1 MDTVG
6 KIQKAYRKDKET
18 LVRQQAHRN
27 NQFTKQLPF
36 RKFRLQ
42 PKLAL
47 KEEVAGEDIL
57 DAVSLF
63 ILYGSDLG
71 EQRLAVSEL
80 CERLIQMAQIGS
92 VSVIGIAMQ
101 PENQSQ

>member
-27 NQFTKQLPF
+27 NQFRLMPF

-42 PKLAL
+42 QKLAL
-47 KEEVAGEDIL
+47 KEEVGSEDIL

-63 ILYGSDLG
+63 ILHGSDLG
-71 EQRLAVSEL
+71 DQRFAVSEL
-80 CERLIQMAQIGS
+80 CERLIQTAQIGS

-101 PENQSQ
+101 SGRN

>member
-1 MDTVG
+1 MDAIE
-6 KIQKAYRKDKET
+6 KINRARRRDKEV

-42 PKLAL
+42 QKLAL
-47 KEEVAGEDIL
+47 KEDVFGEEIL

-63 ILYGSDLG
+63 ILHGSDLSD
-71 EQRLAVSEL
+71 QRFAVSEL
-80 CERLIQMAQIGS
+80 CERIIQMAQIGS
-92 VSVIGIAMQ
+92 VSVIGIATQ
-101 PENQSQ
+101 LNG